1 MFKRFLTCFVAL
13 LLALPFAA
21 LGEVTVNKEGYPIV
35 SEPIV
40 MTVVNSQSPIQ
51 IDFNDIVVLKD
62 FEEVSGIDMQY
73 RNIPSS
79 DAATQLS
86 LLLASG
92 ELPDILFKMDV
103 SATDQAKYAEEGMF
117 LPLSDYA
124 EYTPNLVKWLDKY
137 PSARDAITQVDGKYY
152 GAPYILAGEA
162 IRMST
167 KMFFNTD
174 VLEKLGYDAIPTT
187 TDGLLEYLRKAK
199 ELDYNGNGEAD
210 EIPLAAT
217 SIANVI
223 RPLAGSFGLYNRG
236 GSHANLLALEDG
248 TMDYAYRTE
257 NYREM
262 LRFLNTLYT
271 EKLLDQDIF
280 TMDFA
285 QLIAKASTGR
295 ALTYCF
301 VNNSPVAGS
310 KYEDFTIGITEPFE
324 GPQGY
329 KFWGPYTLPSSTAGQ
344 FVITDTCK
352 YPAAA
357 ARWMDHWYS
366 DEGIIAYFMGVE
378 GVTYEKDADS
388 PGGLKLTDY
397 VVKNPDGIN
406 FEQVLAK
413 YVSWAGGSNPSV
425 ATNEYFKGG
434 ETWPASVRCAD
445 GLINFI
451 PEEVWA
457 PVARFYTAEEAREMS
472 QLSSEIET
480 YHSEWRAYF
489 ISGQKS
495 LDDDW
500 DTYVKGFDG
509 MRLDRWLEIYNK
521 ALKEA
526 GYIK

>member
-1 MFKRFLTCFVAL
+1 MNKRFLAL
-13 LLALPFAA
+13 LVVLALALPLVA

-40 MTVVNSQSPIQ
+40 MTVVNMQSPVQ
-51 IDFNDIVVLKD
+51 IDFNDVVILKD

-73 RNIPSS
+73 RNIPAS
-79 DAATQLS
+79 DVARQLS

-92 ELPDILFKMDV
+92 ELPDILFKMNV
-103 SATDQAKYAEEGMF
+103 SATDQAKYAEQGMF

-124 EYTPNLVKWLDKY
+124 EYTPNLVKWLDQF
-137 PSARDAITQVDGKYY
+137 PTQRDAITQADGKYY
-152 GAPYILAGEA
+152 GAPYILAGDA

-167 KMFFNTD
+167 KMFFNTE

-210 EIPLAAT
+210 EIPLTASGITA
-217 SIANVI
+217 IVG
-223 RPLAGSFGLYNRG
+223 PLAGSFGLYNRG
-236 GSHANLLALEDG
+236 GSHGNIVALEDG
-248 TMDYAYRTE
+248 TVDYAYRSE
-257 NYREM
+257 NYREL

-295 ALTYCF
+295 AVTYCM

-310 KYEDFTIGITEPFE
+310 PYEDFTIGITEPFE
-324 GPQGY
+324 GPQGH
-329 KFWGPYTLPSSTAGQ
+329 KFWGTYSLPASPAAQ
-344 FVITDTCK
+344 FIITDACK
-352 YPAAA
+352 YPEAA
-357 ARWMDHWYS
+357 ARWVDHWYS

-413 YVSWAGGSNPSV
+413 YVPWAGGANPSV

-445 GLINFI
+445 GLINFV
-451 PEEVWA
+451 PEEIWA
-457 PVARFYTAEEAREMS
+457 PVSRFYTAEEANEMS
-472 QLSSEIET
+472 QLGSEIGT

-495 LDDDW
+495 LDNDW
-500 DTYVKGFDG
+500 DAYVKGFDG
-509 MRLDRWLEIYNK
+509 MRLDRWLEIYTK

-526 GYIK
+526 GYVK